1 MIYKIWIHIEEIDE
15 DKDHYEDID
24 EPYIAGSF
32 NTKLAA
38 RRFVENE
45 LLAVREVN
53 AGLRNACRSAMR
65 FLRNLGNA
73 NLRTVMQKL
82 KSCKE
87 VLENAIKPAVPA
99 VNDKCPKCGAG
110 CDERELLSKDFLDI
124 EAVQMHYK
132 CNKCG
137 SKIIEEFTLSDVFI
151 DNPQSQ

>member
-87 VLENAIKPAVPA
+87 VLENAIKQAVPA

>member
-24 EPYIAGSF
+24 EPYVAGSF

-38 RRFVENE
+38 KRFVENE

-53 AGLRNACRSAMR
+53 TGLRNACKTTMR
-65 FLRNLGNA
+65 LLRNLGSA
-73 NLRTVMQKL
+73 NLMSAMQKL
-82 KSCKE
+82 KSCRE
-87 VLENAIKPAVPA
+87 VLDNAVKQGIPAVS
-99 VNDKCPKCGAG
+99 DRCPNCGAG
-110 CDERELLSKDFLDI
+110 CDERELLKKDFLDI

-137 SKIIEEFTLSDVFI
+137 SEIIEEFTLSDVFI
-151 DNPQSQ
+151 DSPHGQ